1 MCQVDWTAIAAWV
14 QAIGSVIAIAAAIYI
29 GERSSR
35 RSRDLVEHER
45 RRQADIFASTF
56 STRIGLQAQEAEHKA
71 KHAARFVERPANS
84 TDPDQDVLK
93 AIFLLPNAR
102 ELLEQKRD
110 CLLFD
115 RGTGITVMTA
125 LDVLSSYNPTVETM
139 IDMYAFRL
147 GEQPDLPALCSEIRN
162 RLTFVA
168 ESLRQ
173 AEQQLESAHGL
184 VDEGEF

>member
-1 MCQVDWTAIAAWV
+1 MCEVDWTAVAAWV
-14 QAIGSVIAIAAAIYI
+14 QAIGSVLAIAAAIWI

-45 RRQADIFASTF
+45 KRQADIFASTF
-56 STRIGLQAQEAEHKA
+56 STRISLQAQEAEHKA
-71 KHAARFVERPANS
+71 KHAGRLAGRAANHIG
-84 TDPDQDVLK
+84 PDQEMLK
-93 AIFLLPNAR
+93 ALFLLPSAR

-115 RGTGITVMTA
+115 RDSGIATMTA
-125 LDVLSSYNPTVETM
+125 LDVLSSYNLTVETM
-139 IDMYAFRL
+139 IDMFTFRV
-147 GEQPDLPALCSEIRN
+147 GDQHDLPSLCREIQS

-168 ESLRQ
+168 EALRQ

-184 VDEGEF
+184 VSDGEF